1 MISEKIGKLL
11 RAKNITLALAESFTG
26 GLVSSMITDAPGS
39 SEYFLAGLVTY
50 SYGSKTSLLG
60 VKESTL
66 IKHGAVSEEV
76 AREMAMGV
84 KELLSADLGLSTT
97 GIAGPSGGMK
107 EKPVGLTYIGLAYR
121 DEMFVEKMILPGT
134 REEIRRAAAIHAL
147 DMILRVIGSDK

>member
-1 MISEKIGKLL
+1 MISEKLGKLL
-11 RAKNITLALAESFTG
+11 RAKNITLAVAESFTG

-39 SEYFLAGLVTY
+39 SEYFLVGLVTY
-50 SYGSKTSLLG
+50 SYESKTSLLG

-76 AREMAMGV
+76 AREMAIGV
-84 KELLSADLGLSTT
+84 KELSSADLGLSTT